1 MNDSCVLMIFL
12 LPLPSVRLRA
22 RRLLPVGSSEW
33 SSTVSARD
41 LEEDRIFGGK
51 KKQQRRWTT
60 GIEKVDFSPSWAR
73 FFPFCLLCTLPRRSA
88 NMSKRTAS
96 ASSSKRPAEGD
107 EASSAPSTS
116 AAQRTRTGVEADDS
130 LSRASAADD
139 GMGEFEDQ
147 FEDEM
152 ESEDDD
158 DDDEEQGGMEVDG
171 VKVDG
176 EIERTEGDQ
185 DEEQEQEEEEE
196 QVYLPGD
203 KLEEGQ
209 TLEPDQSAYEM
220 LHRLN
225 VTWPCLSFDHLR
237 DNLGSNRQRYPHTAY
252 LVAGTQADV
261 AKNNEVM
268 VMKAS
273 GMHKTQRDDGE
284 CRSVLCQS
292 SSRPLLCASSQ

>member
-1 MNDSCVLMIFL
+1 
-12 LPLPSVRLRA
+12 
-22 RRLLPVGSSEW
+22 
-33 SSTVSARD
+33 
-41 LEEDRIFGGK
+41 
-51 KKQQRRWTT
+51 
-60 GIEKVDFSPSWAR
+60 
-73 FFPFCLLCTLPRRSA
+73 
-88 NMSKRTAS
+88 
-96 ASSSKRPAEGD
+96 
-107 EASSAPSTS
+107 
-116 AAQRTRTGVEADDS
+116 
-130 LSRASAADD
+130 
-139 GMGEFEDQ
+139 MGEFEDQ

-152 ESEDDD
+152 ESEGDD

-185 DEEQEQEEEEE
+185 DEEQEQEEE

-284 CRSVLCQS
+284 CSNLVPISVAPT
-292 SSRPLLCASSQ
+292 PLRLVAMMLEAFGCMFPWD